1 MSYAANMPRNRII
14 KWLHER
20 GAKDLDSALDRALL
34 QGNIDTARMLIDL
47 GAAAPDR
54 RSLDGPAETLNA
66 EGMAFLVELGV
77 ELTAETA
84 PVGMV
89 LETYGRNPLGKHQ
102 ILELF
107 ARQGVPLPDTPPM
120 AVHRGRIDLLE
131 KHLRRDPRLFSRT
144 FSHREMFP
152 PEVGCH
158 EDESAAC
165 GGTPLGGS
173 GLLNMCIEYDE
184 MELAAWMIERGADVN
199 LVARVDAEGFGGH
212 TPLFNC
218 VVCQFGGGH
227 GRHAGFMK
235 LLLAH
240 GADTS
245 VRASLRK
252 GLRGTDDDSLHG
264 YHDVT
269 ALEWGEQFHDRSIV
283 NEAALSVLRQ
293 RVKSRERR

>member
-1 MSYAANMPRNRII
+1 
-14 KWLHER
+14 
-20 GAKDLDSALDRALL
+20 
-34 QGNIDTARMLIDL
+34 MLIDL
-47 GAAAPDR
+47 GAAPPDP

-107 ARQGVPLPDTPPM
+107 ARQGVPLPDTPTM

-131 KHLRRDPRLFSRT
+131 KHWRRDPQLFSRT

-152 PEVGCH
+152 PEAGCH
-158 EDESAAC
+158 EDVFSAL

-184 MELAAWMIERGADVN
+184 MELAAWMIQRGADVN

-218 VVCQFGGGH
+218 VVCQGGGR
-227 GRHAGFMK
+227 GRHAEFIK

-240 GADTS
+240 GADPS
-245 VRASLRK
+245 VRASLGK
-252 GLRGTDDDSLHG
+252 ALRGSDDDALHE

-269 ALEWGEQFHDRSIV
+269 ALEWGEQFHDRSLV
-283 NEAALSVLRQ
+283 NEMALNVLRQ